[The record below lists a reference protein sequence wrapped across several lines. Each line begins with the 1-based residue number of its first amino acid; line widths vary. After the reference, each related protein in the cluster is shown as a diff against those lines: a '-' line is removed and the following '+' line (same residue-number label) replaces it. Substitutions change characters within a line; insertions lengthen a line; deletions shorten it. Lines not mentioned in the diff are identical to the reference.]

1 MDCPPSPSS
10 STSSF
15 EKFFSLT
22 AEFETAEVSTD
33 RKDQFL
39 EIVGD
44 KEDWSSVIVDNL
56 TKLTIVLE
64 ESLLGIFL
72 VHSRD
77 YPEFICTH
85 HCIEDFWEPVF
96 SPRSGRRLN

>member
-10 STSSF
+10 STSSL
-15 EKFFSLT
+15 EKFYSVT
-22 AEFETAEVSTD
+22 AEFESAEVSTD
-33 RKDQFL
+33 RVNQFL

-44 KEDWSSVIVDNL
+44 KEDWSVVIVDNL
-56 TKLTIVLE
+56 TKLSIVLE

-72 VHSRD
+72 VHSAD
-77 YPEFICTH
+77 YPEFNCTH